1 MLFPE
6 KFLETNGKPGQHRG
20 LAWVFYMVRLICMA
34 EAADAAALTVS
45 HWFAVVF

>member
-34 EAADAAALTVS
+34 EAAEKESTQRYMQLR
-45 HWFAVVF
+45 